1 MAQNTRENGRMVY
14 RMEKVDVFMSTEV
27 FMMDDGRMDN
37 HMDLVKKKI
46 RMALIMMVIGSTER
60 LKEKDLRN

>member
-1 MAQNTRENGRMVY
+1 
-14 RMEKVDVFMSTEV
+14 
-27 FMMDDGRMDN
+27 MMDDGRMDN